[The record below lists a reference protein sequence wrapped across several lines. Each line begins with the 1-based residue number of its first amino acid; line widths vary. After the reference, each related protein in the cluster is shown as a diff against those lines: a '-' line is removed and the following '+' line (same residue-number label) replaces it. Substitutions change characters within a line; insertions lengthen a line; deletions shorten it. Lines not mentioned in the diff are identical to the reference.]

1 MLITAATAFA
11 LLAHLQAGVDT
22 ATAANQTAAWCE
34 AHNGSLVNVN
44 SSAHGGLHCRLPNGT
59 LVHPPEVWG

>member
-1 MLITAATAFA
+1 MIVMVILAFVIIGEIQSS
-11 LLAHLQAGVDT
+11 LDT

-34 AHNGSLVNVN
+34 AHNGTLVNSN
-44 SSAHGGLHCRLPNGT
+44 SSTNGGLHCRLPNGT